1 MTKDLR
7 HDLTEASARKEAFSA
22 GKEVGIDLVFD
33 RLKEDLKGY
42 IGLNYLEDLRK
53 KYKETIC

>member
-7 HDLTEASARKEAFSA
+7 HDLAEVSARKEAFSA

-42 IGLNYLEDLRK
+42 IGLNYLEDLRR